1 MQMQAGLP
9 WREII
14 AEWGE
19 EEADF
24 LFHRKPF
31 LIYLD

>member
-1 MQMQAGLP
+1 MP
-9 WREII
+9 WRDII
-14 AEWGE
+14 AEWEE